1 MLHYYANEC
10 VDDEVYVLRDWEKQ
24 EDGDDFLL
32 ALLELEATQV
42 NHTSCIWSFGGGG
55 EGIEEQAN
63 VVEDLIIWVF

>member
-32 ALLELEATQV
+32 AFYW
-42 NHTSCIWSFGGGG
+42 NWKPRK
-55 EGIEEQAN
+55 
-63 VVEDLIIWVF
+63 LIILVVFGVLGVGGKG